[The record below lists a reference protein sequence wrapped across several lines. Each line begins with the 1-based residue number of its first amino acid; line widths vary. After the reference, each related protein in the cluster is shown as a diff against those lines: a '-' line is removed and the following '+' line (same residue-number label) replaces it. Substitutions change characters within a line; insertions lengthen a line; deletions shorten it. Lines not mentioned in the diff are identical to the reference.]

1 MPYEIKDIVEGILV
15 VASALFPIVNP
26 LGSAPIFL
34 AMTSDLS
41 VEARRR
47 LSIQVTI
54 NCFVLMLASVY
65 IGVYVLEFFDLSVHV
80 VQAAGGLVLT
90 GIGWAMLNQRPSAD
104 EATAAVAVDNRSADS
119 RAFYPLTL
127 PITVGPGSISVA
139 ITIGANHTQYTHSAA
154 VNWLVPLLGVA
165 LVALSILVFYRY
177 ADTVLRWLGDTGTI
191 VFLRLSAFIVL
202 CLGVQISWNGVSA
215 LVTQLVTSLR

>member
-1 MPYEIKDIVEGILV
+1 MESEIKDIVEGILL

-26 LGSAPIFL
+26 IGSAPIFL
-34 AMTSDLS
+34 AVTSDLS
-41 VEARRR
+41 IAARRR
-47 LSIQVTI
+47 LSLQVAI
-54 NCFVLMLASVY
+54 NCFILMLASVY

-80 VQAAGGLVLT
+80 VQVGGGLVLT
-90 GIGWAMLNQRPSAD
+90 AIGWSMLNQRPSAD
-104 EATAAVAVDNRSADS
+104 EATAAAALDKRSADS

-139 ITIGANHTQYTHSAA
+139 ITIGANHTQYTHSAW
-154 VNWLVPLLGVA
+154 VNWLVPLLGVT
-165 LVALSILVFYRY
+165 LVAASILVSYRY

-202 CLGVQISWNGVSA
+202 CLGVQITWNGASA
-215 LVTQLVTSLR
+215 LVTRLVATLH